1 MQGFFQR
8 YLLLYRPLISQ
19 LNELL
24 GEYELSYSLW
34 QVMLYV
40 KNNGPSTLVEI
51 STYYDVEK
59 PTITRTVH
67 RLEEKLVVKVIPGKD
82 RREKIIQLTEFG
94 EELYLICRQKITE
107 MEYKVMRNIPEN
119 DQTAAF
125 QILPKMREN
134 IINQEG
140 GRHE

>member
-34 QVMLYV
+34 QIMLYV

-51 STYYDVEK
+51 SIYYDVEK

-119 DQTAAF
+119 EQTAAF
-125 QILPKMREN
+125 QILPKIRKN

-140 GRHE
+140 RPS